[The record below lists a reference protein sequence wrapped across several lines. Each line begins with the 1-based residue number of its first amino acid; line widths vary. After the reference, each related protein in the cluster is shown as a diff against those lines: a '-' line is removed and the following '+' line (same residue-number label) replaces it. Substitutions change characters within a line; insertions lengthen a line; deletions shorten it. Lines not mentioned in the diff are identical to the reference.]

1 MRLLAPVLS
10 RKVHGKQDG
19 RMHVRE
25 VGGYEQ
31 IQRPMHG
38 VEVVALV
45 PQLSAVAIREGHV
58 DLSEENLAQCCAKV
72 LWHVWSVR
80 KLIDAELASRL
91 SSARSLSR
99 GSAERGHA
107 VLCLGIGYLLQ
118 VRLVPLPSE
127 HCAHASEDEVVPQNA
142 AEYGCVFRR
151 IESTGRLGF
160 VLRQV
165 RGQRVLEL
173 LAVL

>member
-31 IQRPMHG
+31 LQRPMHG

-80 KLIDAELASRL
+80 KPIDSELASR
-91 SSARSLSR
+91 LSR

-127 HCAHASEDEVVPQNA
+127 HCGHASEDELVPQNA
-142 AEYGCVFRR
+142 TEYGCVFRR

-160 VLRQV
+160 VLRLV
-165 RGQRVLEL
+165 RGKRVL
-173 LAVL
+173 

>member
-1 MRLLAPVLS
+1 MRLLAPALS
-10 RKVHGKQDG
+10 LKMHGKEDG

-31 IQRPMHG
+31 LQRPMHG
-38 VEVVALV
+38 VEVVDLV
-45 PQLSAVAIREGHV
+45 AQPSAVAIREGHV
-58 DLSEENLAQCCAKV
+58 DLSEEDLAQCCAK
-72 LWHVWSVR
+72 LFWHVWSVR

-91 SSARSLSR
+91 SSARSLSL

-107 VLCLGIGYLLQ
+107 VLCLGIGNLLQ
-118 VRLVPLPSE
+118 ICLVPLPSE
-127 HCAHASEDEVVPQNA
+127 HCAHALEDKVVPNNA

-160 VLRQV
+160 VVCLV